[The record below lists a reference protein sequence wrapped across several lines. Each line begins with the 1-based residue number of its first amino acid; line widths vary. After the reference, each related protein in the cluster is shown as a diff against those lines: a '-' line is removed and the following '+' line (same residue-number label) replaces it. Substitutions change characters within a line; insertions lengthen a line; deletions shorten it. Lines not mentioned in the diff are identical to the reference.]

1 MNPVNLINHTE
12 ISAVRLRML
21 IRQGLITLGGN
32 KRLKIYGLLSC
43 KSGMR
48 MKAENRVFF
57 TDEQQAI
64 ANGFRP
70 CGNCKRNLYKKWIYS
85 VPEN

>member
-1 MNPVNLINHTE
+1 MNSLNLLKHTE
-12 ISAVRLRML
+12 ISITELRAL
-21 IRQGLITLGGN
+21 IRKGEITLGGN
-32 KRLKIYGLLSC
+32 KKLKIYGLLSC
-43 KSGMR
+43 KSGKR

-85 VPEN
+85 VQER

>member
-1 MNPVNLINHTE
+1 MNPVNLLNHTE
-12 ISAVRLRML
+12 ISAAQLRML
-21 IRQGLITLGGN
+21 IRKGEITLGGN
-32 KRLKIYGLLSC
+32 KKLKIYGLLSC
-43 KSGMR
+43 KSGKR

-57 TDEQQAI
+57 KDEQQAI

-85 VPEN
+85 VPES

>member
-1 MNPVNLINHTE
+1 MNSLNLLKHTE
-12 ISAVRLRML
+12 ISTTELRAL
-21 IRQGLITLGGN
+21 IRKGEITLGGN
-32 KRLKIYGLLSC
+32 KKLKIYGLLSC
-43 KSGMR
+43 KSGKR

-57 TDEQQAI
+57 TDEEQAI

-85 VPEN
+85 VQER

>member
-1 MNPVNLINHTE
+1 MNPVNLLNHTE
-12 ISAVRLRML
+12 ISAARLIML
-21 IRQGLITLGGN
+21 IRKGEITLGGN
-32 KRLKIYGLLSC
+32 KKLKIYGLLSC
-43 KSGMR
+43 KSGKR

-70 CGNCKRNLYKKWIYS
+70 CGNCKRNLYKKWIYL
-85 VPEN
+85 VPER